1 MQQKKK
7 SLYLFICLYSS
18 VPRLHIELRNQP
30 QKSDEGLNLLSEDLI
45 AEKLKVESVH
55 LKNEFSDSK
64 KVYSFL

>member
-7 SLYLFICLYSS
+7 SLYLFICLYS

-45 AEKLKVESVH
+45 AEELKVESVH